1 VVGTDLAV
9 AELKGLVRR
18 LGDGDSGFG
27 VESAV
32 HVFLLEESVAPA
44 SVAGVLLVNGLT
56 ADLQHVGDRL
66 PAPALLSRVADL
78 HRLEAVG
85 QRAERS
91 DGGES
96 LSGISA
102 RRGRRGLGE
111 TCGNRCF
118 GVVHCVK

>member
-1 VVGTDLAV
+1 
-9 AELKGLVRR
+9 
-18 LGDGDSGFG
+18 
-27 VESAV
+27 
-32 HVFLLEESVAPA
+32 
-44 SVAGVLLVNGLT
+44 VLLVNRLT

-66 PAPALLSRVADL
+66 PAPALLACVLDL
-78 HRLEAVG
+78 DRLEAVG

-102 RRGRRGLGE
+102 RRGLGE
-111 TCGNRCF
+111 ICGIWSV